1 MAGPALKQEMDG
13 APKVGALI
21 RARRRQLKMTL
32 QQLGDA
38 SGISV
43 GYLSQVERDHSTPS
57 LGTLA
62 QVSRALDVGVEFFIA
77 APSAEDALT
86 RNGERQRFSVD
97 GSSIVYERI
106 GAEFPGSV
114 LSSFVLTIPPG
125 YRSEVVSHEGE
136 EILFMLDGTITQKV
150 DDTIMTISAGD
161 SLHFRGNRPH
171 AWWNDSDRPAKMLW
185 TGTLFMFRSREITPL
200 PDIGGGKTVQLPART
215 RTSSKKGNIT

>member
-1 MAGPALKQEMDG
+1 MTDPASNFETDG

-21 RARRRQLKMTL
+21 RARRRQMKMTL

-62 QVSRALDVGVEFFIA
+62 QISRALDVGVEFFIA

-86 RNGERQRFSVD
+86 RKGERQKFSVG

-114 LSSFVLTIPPG
+114 LSSFILTIPPG

-136 EILFMLDGTITQKV
+136 EILFMLEGTITQKV
-150 DDTIMTISAGD
+150 DNTVLTISAGD

-171 AWWNDSDRPAKMLW
+171 AWWNDSGVPARMLW
-185 TGTLFMFRSREITPL
+185 TGTLSMFHSREIIHL
-200 PDIGGGKTVQLPART
+200 PDVDNSKQVRPPART
-215 RTSSKKGNIT
+215 KTSRKKGNNT